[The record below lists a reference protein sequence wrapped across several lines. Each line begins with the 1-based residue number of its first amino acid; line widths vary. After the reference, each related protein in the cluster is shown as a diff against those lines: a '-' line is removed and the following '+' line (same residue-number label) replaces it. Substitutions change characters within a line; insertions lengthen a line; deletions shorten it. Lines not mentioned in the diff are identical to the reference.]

1 MLDTSLVVV
10 AGVVAVAAL
19 ALLTLV
25 ALVARSD
32 LRRARN
38 QFDLEQRHLYDEIT
52 QLKTNREQGLAIAR
66 QEATDKSRFVLKG
79 QAAEIMVAHLPNFKY
94 LPSDMHFIGYPIDY
108 VVFNGLTALRDNG
121 SVDSQIEVLLLEIKQ
136 GQSHLTPY
144 QAAIK
149 EAIDEKRVKFITMQ
163 VDDKA
168 MVTEARRRF

>member
-10 AGVVAVAAL
+10 AGIVVMAAL

-25 ALVARSD
+25 AFAYRSD
-32 LRRARN
+32 LMRERN
-38 QFDLEQRHLYDEIT
+38 QFEIERRSLDAKIT
-52 QLKTNREQGLAIAR
+52 QLETNREHELVMAR

-79 QAAEIMVAHLPNFKY
+79 QAAEIMVSHLPNFMY
-94 LPSDMHFIGYPIDY
+94 LPADMHFIGYPVDY
-108 VVFNGLTALRDNG
+108 VVFSGLTALRDNG
-121 SVDSQIEVLLLEIKQ
+121 NVETKIEIILLEIKQ

-163 VDDKA
+163 VDDNA
-168 MVTEARRRF
+168 TVTEVKRRF